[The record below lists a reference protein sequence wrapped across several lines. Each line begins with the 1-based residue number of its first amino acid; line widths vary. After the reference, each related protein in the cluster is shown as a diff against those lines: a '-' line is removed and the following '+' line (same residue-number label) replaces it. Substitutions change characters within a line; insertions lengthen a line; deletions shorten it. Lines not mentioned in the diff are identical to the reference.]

1 MVMEWTL
8 MFLGYI
14 FLGSLLLFVFVLLP
28 LWYIGKTN
36 AEQRNKCNKKYDN
49 LECLYYFD
57 VGTEEEALIN
67 WADPG
72 DIYPF

>member
-14 FLGSLLLFVFVLLP
+14 LLGSMLIFIFMGLP

-36 AEQRNKCNKKYDN
+36 AEQRRNKRARG
-49 LECLYYFD
+49 YFKR
-57 VGTEEEALIN
+57 
-67 WADPG
+67 
-72 DIYPF
+72 F